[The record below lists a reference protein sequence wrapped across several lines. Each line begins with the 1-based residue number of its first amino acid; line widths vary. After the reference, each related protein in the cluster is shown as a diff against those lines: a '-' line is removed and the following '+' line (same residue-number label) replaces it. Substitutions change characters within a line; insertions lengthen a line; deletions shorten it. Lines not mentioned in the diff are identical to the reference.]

1 MKWRPG
7 HATAEQYHA
16 EIKSELDLER
26 MPSGAFKTN
35 ALVLGLGMLAY
46 NLLRLLGILGKSV
59 FRHLH
64 PAKRRR
70 MKTIIQELIQIPA
83 RILRGSGQLKLDIG
97 ALPGREAFLALFRS
111 LAAPFPS
118 QA

>member
-1 MKWRPG
+1 
-7 HATAEQYHA
+7 
-16 EIKSELDLER
+16 
-26 MPSGAFKTN
+26 
-35 ALVLGLGMLAY
+35 V
-46 NLLRLLGILGKSV
+46 LRLLGILGKGV
-59 FRHLH
+59 IRHRH

-97 ALPGREAFLALFRS
+97 RAPGREAFLALYRS

-118 QA
+118 PA

>member
-1 MKWRPG
+1 M
-7 HATAEQYHA
+7 EQYHA

-46 NLLRLLGILGKSV
+46 NVLRLLGILGKGV
-59 FRHLH
+59 IRHRH
-64 PAKRRR
+64 PAKRHR

-97 ALPGREAFLALFRS
+97 RALPGREAFLALYRS

-118 QA
+118 PA